1 MARNPS
7 VAHPLFV
14 GLLCNAPDEN
24 GAISQFLDVLPFLP
38 PSLTSMDV
46 MGRLLHDKTFIN
58 KIPGYSTVADLV
70 RMEVLGRFIH
80 ECINWLEHAEREEKE
95 GLISDD
101 RFGKGVQNVSLI
113 YLLSSVRL
121 LTLFLCACVYTIVVQ
136 VLQLAH

>member
-1 MARNPS
+1 M
-7 VAHPLFV
+7 
-14 GLLCNAPDEN
+14 
-24 GAISQFLDVLPFLP
+24 LPFLP

-101 RFGKGVQNVSLI
+101 RFAKGVQNVSLI
-113 YLLSSVRL
+113 AILPFCRRL
-121 LTLFLCACVYTIVVQ
+121 DC
-136 VLQLAH
+136 